1 MWLILLTSVSFA
13 SDNLIKEAA
22 TSYTVP
28 SFSSKQL
35 VVEGQDLLSMSGDVD
50 GLGAINGQVALIYNQ
65 ASQTAQETTSF
76 GNATTIYATNAGT
89 HQLSLAAEEVAAF
102 SRLRYGDDPRGMYL
116 ATRGAGGFGKVADI
130 QPLGDVVG
138 GVGVGYGRVID
149 VRTLVQAQA
158 MFDVL
163 DRSPSARQLQ
173 EVAEVIGRR
182 GEYAQKYKFD
192 ADIYFYK
199 DIAKALGGADTAQ
212 VYKIQQV
219 LDSPLYN
226 IGSRYTGWQAGADF
240 DAAMGDFFNGDAF
253 GVTTRIGVG
262 GTYAMMLGSSSVL
275 LPVSV
280 ACIVSEGATQ
290 VLTSPLSGGK
300 CSEGFTIALGTGL
313 GIDHSSSWNTSFAAG
328 VSQTY
333 AVAPSLAMSSV
344 ESFVEV
350 SSNAAVGS
358 DLVWTNAFKSAST
371 TSVGGPPTLG
381 WDFTSTITYYIF

>member
-1 MWLILLTSVSFA
+1 M
-13 SDNLIKEAA
+13 
-22 TSYTVP
+22 
-28 SFSSKQL
+28 
-35 VVEGQDLLSMSGDVD
+35 
-50 GLGAINGQVALIYNQ
+50 
-65 ASQTAQETTSF
+65 
-76 GNATTIYATNAGT
+76 
-89 HQLSLAAEEVAAF
+89 
-102 SRLRYGDDPRGMYL
+102 
-116 ATRGAGGFGKVADI
+116 
-130 QPLGDVVG
+130 
-138 GVGVGYGRVID
+138 
-149 VRTLVQAQA
+149 
-158 MFDVL
+158 
-163 DRSPSARQLQ
+163 
-173 EVAEVIGRR
+173 
-182 GEYAQKYKFD
+182 
-192 ADIYFYK
+192 
-199 DIAKALGGADTAQ
+199 GGADTAQ

-371 TSVGGPPTLG
+371 ATVGETPTLG